1 MNRYNRN
8 NHGVIPMNNAEIVL
22 YEELQANAFPA
33 LQTVQYDGWAVRFG
47 GGFTYRVNCANP
59 MYGEQLSAA
68 EKIEYVEKL
77 YQASDLSL
85 SIFKL
90 HQGMEALQ
98 LERCE
103 KILEEKGYDRL
114 RDGNIFVCDLES
126 FDKTPET
133 QVVVSEVMTDQWL
146 DGFLT
151 MNGTAETQ
159 RQAAGQMLKN
169 IHYPI
174 AAAGIYED
182 GRMIA
187 CGLGVIERGH
197 VGLYDIFV
205 DAGCRRRGLG
215 GDICTAIMNTG
226 KAAGCHKAYLQV
238 LADNYGA
245 RALYRQLG
253 YEESYGYWFR
263 VKEI

>member
-1 MNRYNRN
+1 
-8 NHGVIPMNNAEIVL
+8 MNNAEIVL

-59 MYGEQLSAA
+59 MYPEQLPVE
-68 EKIEYVEKL
+68 EKLAYVEGL
-77 YQASDLSL
+77 YRCSDLSL

-90 HQGMEALQ
+90 HQGMEPLRI
-98 LERCE
+98 EKCE
-103 KILEEKGYDRL
+103 KILAEGGYARL
-114 RDGNIFVCDLES
+114 RDGNIFICDLGAFQKEPN
-126 FDKTPET
+126 TE
-133 QVVVSEVMTDQWL
+133 VVVSDVMTDDWL

-151 MNGTAETQ
+151 MNGTGDKQ
-159 RQAAGQMLKN
+159 RQAAAQMLKN

-174 AAAGIYED
+174 AAAAIYEN
-182 GRMIA
+182 GKMIA
-187 CGLGVIERGH
+187 CGLGVMERGH

-205 DAGCRRRGLG
+205 DANCRRRGLG

-226 KAAGCHKAYLQV
+226 KAGGCDTAYLQV